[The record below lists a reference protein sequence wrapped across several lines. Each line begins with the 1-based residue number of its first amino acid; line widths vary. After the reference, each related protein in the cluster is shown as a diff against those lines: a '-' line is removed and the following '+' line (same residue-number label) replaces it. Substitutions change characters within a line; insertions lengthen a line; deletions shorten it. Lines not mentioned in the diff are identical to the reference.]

1 MVDNQHE
8 KISGYR
14 DLSEQEIAMMNSVK
28 EVGNRVGALI
38 DALAKDPNMDQ
49 RWVSIART
57 NLQTGFMALTRS
69 IAKPEGF

>member
-1 MVDNQHE
+1 
-8 KISGYR
+8 
-14 DLSEQEIAMMNSVK
+14 MMNSVK